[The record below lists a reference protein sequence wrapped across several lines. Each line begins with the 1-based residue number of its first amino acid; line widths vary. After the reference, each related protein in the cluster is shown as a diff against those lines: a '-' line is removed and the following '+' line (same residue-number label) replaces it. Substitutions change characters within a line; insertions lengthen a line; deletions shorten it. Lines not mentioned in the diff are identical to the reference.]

1 MSLIESL
8 TSEQQALMAMVRDE
22 WLAVGLST
30 APADRPRAEA
40 AINRMYDIGKV
51 ARPKR
56 IVWCGSPLS
65 QGITRSVIM
74 DFPKA
79 DSVGASVRDSVGAS
93 VWDSVW
99 ASVGASVG
107 ASVRASVWASVG
119 ASVRDSVWDSVRD
132 SVRDSVWDSVWDGVR
147 DGVRASVRASVGAS
161 VGDSV
166 RDSVWDSVRD
176 SAWDSVWD
184 SVGDSVYGQHEAGWL
199 AFYDYFHRIGLIAQ
213 TQNLVGLWEVARST
227 GWVLPHTNICWVSE
241 RHNIVSLDDQGRI
254 HNPSG
259 PAIHYPDG
267 FSIHGWHGVRVPA
280 QVIEAPETLDP
291 RQITSEPN
299 AEVRRVMLERFGA
312 PRYFAAIGAKRIQAD
327 DYGELYRAE
336 FPDDEPLVMAKVT
349 NSTAESD
356 GSFKDYW
363 LRVPPQIERCHEA
376 VAWSFGK
383 NVKEYEPSIE
393 T

>member
-107 ASVRASVWASVG
+107 ASVRASV
-119 ASVRDSVWDSVRD
+119 
-132 SVRDSVWDSVWDGVR
+132 RDSVWDSVWDGVR
-147 DGVRASVRASVGAS
+147 DGVRASVRASVR
-161 VGDSV
+161 DSV
-166 RDSVWDSVRD
+166 R
-176 SAWDSVWD
+176 
-184 SVGDSVYGQHEAGWL
+184 DSVYGQHEAGWL